1 VTHALLTTA
10 GVILLVLGILVSIGL
25 HEIGH
30 MVPAKLFGVR
40 VSQYMVGFGP
50 TLWSR
55 TRGETEYG
63 FKAIP
68 AGGYVRLTGMIPP
81 ESEVRPVKGT
91 GWAARAI
98 EDARLSS
105 VEEIIP
111 GQEHRA
117 FYRLTWWKKVIVMAG
132 GPVMN
137 LVIALVIFTAVAS
150 IHGVLVAQPV
160 VGAVVDCVPA
170 VDAAGECA
178 AGDPP
183 SAAVLAGLQA
193 GDVIVT
199 SDGVAVKDWAGFSAD
214 IRAHGGVP
222 MTLGVDR
229 GGQSLTLTVTPTAAD
244 VAAYGAN
251 GLVLHNADGS
261 IATKHVGYLGMAPS
275 QVIVRQNLAYGTT
288 QTLSYLGSTVG
299 MMGRLPQ
306 LVYHAGRT
314 ALGLEAR
321 DPGGLMS
328 VVGVGRIGGEI
339 ASADVTGYTFGDR
352 VADMLGLVAALNL
365 ALFAFNMIPLLP
377 LDGGHIAS
385 ALWQGVKNGW
395 ARVRALPVPR
405 PVDVARMMPIAYVV
419 FVLLMGMGLLLMY
432 VDVVDPIKI

>member
-1 VTHALLTTA
+1 MTHALLTTL
-10 GVILLVLGILVSIGL
+10 GVLILVVGILASIAL

-117 FYRLTWWKKVIVMAG
+117 FYRLAWWRKIIVMAG

-137 LVIALVIFTAVAS
+137 LIIALVIFTAIAS
-150 IHGVLVAQPV
+150 IHGTLVAQPIV
-160 VGAVVDCVPA
+160 AGVVDCVPA
-170 VDAAGECA
+170 ADAQGECA

-183 SAAVLAGLQA
+183 SAASAAGLRE
-193 GDVIVT
+193 GDAIVS
-199 SDGVAVKDWAGFSAD
+199 SDGVPVKDWESLSAD
-214 IRAHGGVP
+214 IRAHAGVP
-222 MTLGVDR
+222 MTLGIDR
-229 GGQSLTLTVTPTAAD
+229 GGESLTITVTPTAAD
-244 VAAYGAN
+244 QAAYGSN
-251 GLVLHNADGS
+251 GLVLHNPDGS
-261 IATKHVGYLGMAPS
+261 IATKRVGFLGMSPTVAVVH
-275 QVIVRQNLAYGTT
+275 QDLAYGTT
-288 QTLSYLGSTVG
+288 QTFSMLGSTVA
-299 MMGRLPQ
+299 MIVRLPE

-314 ALGLEAR
+314 AFGLEER
-321 DPGGLMS
+321 DPNGLMS

-339 ASADVTGYTFGDR
+339 ASADVTGYTVGDK
-352 VADMLGLVAALNL
+352 VADMLGLIGALNL

-385 ALWQGVKNGW
+385 ALWQGLKNGW
-395 ARVRALPVPR
+395 ARLRALPVPR
-405 PVDVARMMPIAYVV
+405 PVDVARMMPVAYVV

-432 VDVVDPIKI
+432 VDVVDPVKI

>member
-10 GVILLVLGILVSIGL
+10 GVLILALGVLVSIAL

-50 TLWSR
+50 TIWSR

-98 EDARLSS
+98 EDARLGS

-117 FYRLTWWKKVIVMAG
+117 FYRLAWWRKVIVMAG

-137 LVIALVIFTAVAS
+137 LVIALVIFTAIAS
-150 IHGVLVAQPV
+150 IHGTLVPQPV
-160 VGAVVDCVPA
+160 VGSVVACVPA
-170 VDAAGECA
+170 VGANGECA

-183 SAAVLAGLQA
+183 SAALAAGLRE
-193 GDVIVT
+193 GDVIV
-199 SDGVAVKDWAGFSAD
+199 SANGVAVKDWAALSKD
-214 IRAHGGVP
+214 IRSHAGVP
-222 MTLGVDR
+222 LTLGIER
-229 GGQSLTLTVTPTAAD
+229 GGQTMTLTVTPTAAD
-244 VAAYGAN
+244 VAAYDSN
-251 GLVLHNADGS
+251 GVVRHNGDGS
-261 IATKHVGYLGMAPS
+261 IATTHVGFLGMSPTEA
-275 QVIVRQNLAYGTT
+275 IVHQNLAFGTT
-288 QTLSYLGSTVG
+288 QTFSTLGSTVG

-352 VADMLGLVAALNL
+352 LADMFGLVAALNL

-432 VDVVDPIKI
+432 VDVVDPVKI

>member
-1 VTHALLTTA
+1 MNHGLLTAA
-10 GVILLVLGILVSIGL
+10 GVVILVFGILLSIGL

-30 MVPAKLFGVR
+30 MVPAKVFGVR

-63 FKAIP
+63 VKAIP

-91 GWAARAI
+91 GWASRAI
-98 EDARLSS
+98 EEARLSS

-117 FYRLTWWKKVIVMAG
+117 FYRLSWWKKVIVMSG

-137 LVIALVIFTAVAS
+137 LVIALVIFTAIAS
-150 IHGVLVAQPV
+150 IHGTLVAQPI
-160 VGAVVDCVPA
+160 VGTVVDCVPA
-170 VDAAGECA
+170 VDAAGMCA

-183 SAAVLAGLQA
+183 SAATQAGLRA
-193 GDVIVT
+193 GDVIVS
-199 SDGVAVKDWAGFSAD
+199 SDGVAVTDWVGLSAD

-222 MTLGVDR
+222 MTLGIDR
-229 GGQSLTLTVTPTAAD
+229 GGRSLTLTVTPTSAD
-244 VAAYGAN
+244 VATYGAN

-261 IATKHVGYLGMAPS
+261 IATKHVGFLGMSPTQA
-275 QVIVRQNLAYGTT
+275 VVRQNLAYGTT
-288 QTLSYLGSTVG
+288 ETFSYLGSTVG
-299 MMGRLPQ
+299 MMGHLPR

-321 DPGGLMS
+321 DPGGLIS

-339 ASADVTGYTFGDR
+339 ASSDVAGYTFGDR

-395 ARVRALPVPR
+395 ARLRALPVPR
-405 PVDVARMMPIAYVV
+405 PVDVARMMPIAYAV
-419 FVLLMGMGLLLMY
+419 FALLGGMGLLLMY
-432 VDVVDPIKI
+432 VDFVDPVTI

>member
-1 VTHALLTTA
+1 
-10 GVILLVLGILVSIGL
+10 
-25 HEIGH
+25 

-63 FKAIP
+63 LKAIP

-81 ESEVRPVKGT
+81 ANEVRPVKGT

-98 EDARLSS
+98 EDARMSS

-117 FYRLTWWKKVIVMAG
+117 FYRLAWWRKVIVMAG

-137 LVIALVIFTAVAS
+137 LVIALVIFTAIAS
-150 IHGVLVAQPV
+150 IHGVFVAQPI
-160 VGAVVDCVPA
+160 VGTVVDCVPA
-170 VDAAGECA
+170 ADAAGVCA

-183 SAAVLAGLQA
+183 SAASQAGLRA

-199 SDGVAVKDWAGFSAD
+199 SDGVPVKDWASLSSD

-222 MTLGVDR
+222 MTLGIDR
-229 GGQSLTLTVTPTAAD
+229 GGESLTLTVTPTVAD

-251 GLVLHNADGS
+251 GLVLRNADGS
-261 IATKHVGYLGMAPS
+261 IATTHVGFLGMSPTMA
-275 QVIVRQNLAYGTT
+275 VVRQDLAYGAT
-288 QTLSYLGSTVG
+288 QTFSYLGSTAG
-299 MMGRLPQ
+299 MMVRLPE

-314 ALGLEAR
+314 ALGLEER
-321 DPGGLMS
+321 DPNGLMS
-328 VVGVGRIGGEI
+328 VVGIGRIGGEI
-339 ASADVTGYTFGDR
+339 ASSDVTGYTFGDR
-352 VADMLGLVAALNL
+352 VSDMLGLVAALNL

-385 ALWQGVKNGW
+385 ALWQGVKN
-395 ARVRALPVPR
+395 ASAKIRALPVPR
-405 PVDVARMMPIAYVV
+405 PVDVARMMPIAYAV

-432 VDVVDPIKI
+432 VDFVDPVKI

>member
-1 VTHALLTTA
+1 VNHALLTTA
-10 GVILLVLGILVSIGL
+10 GVLILVLGILISIGL

-63 FKAIP
+63 IKAIP

-117 FYRLTWWKKVIVMAG
+117 FYRLSWWRKVIVMAG
-132 GPVMN
+132 GPVVN
-137 LVIALVIFTAVAS
+137 LIIALVIFTAIAS
-150 IHGVLVAQPV
+150 IHGVFVAQPI

-170 VDAAGECA
+170 VDAEGVCA

-183 SAAVLAGLQA
+183 SAAVQAGLQA
-193 GDVIVT
+193 GDVIVS
-199 SDGVAVKDWAGFSAD
+199 SDGVAVKDWAGLSAD
-214 IRAHGGVP
+214 IQTHGGVP
-222 MTLGVDR
+222 MTLGIDR
-229 GGQSLTLTVTPTAAD
+229 GGRSLTLTVTPTAAV
-244 VAAYGAN
+244 VAAYGTN

-261 IATKHVGYLGMAPS
+261 IATKHVGYLGMSPT

-288 QTLSYLGSTVG
+288 ETFSYLGSTIG
-299 MMGRLPQ
+299 MMARLPQ

-321 DPGGLMS
+321 DPGGLIS
-328 VVGVGRIGGEI
+328 VVGIGRIGGEI
-339 ASADVTGYTFGDR
+339 ASSDVTGYTFADR

-385 ALWQGVKNGW
+385 ALWQGVKNG
-395 ARVRALPVPR
+395 AAKLRALPVPR

-419 FVLLMGMGLLLMY
+419 FVLLMGMGLLLIY
-432 VDVVDPIKI
+432 VDIVDPVKI

>member
-1 VTHALLTTA
+1 MNHALLTTA
-10 GVILLVLGILVSIGL
+10 GVLILALGVMLSIGL

-63 FKAIP
+63 IKAIP

-81 ESEVRPVKGT
+81 ADEVRPVKGT

-98 EDARLSS
+98 EDARLGS
-105 VEEIIP
+105 VEEILP

-117 FYRLTWWKKVIVMAG
+117 FYRLSWGRKVIVMAG
-132 GPVMN
+132 GPVVN
-137 LVIALVIFTAVAS
+137 LVIALVIFTASAS
-150 IHGVLVAQPV
+150 IHGVFVAQPV
-160 VGAVVDCVPA
+160 VGTVVDCVPA
-170 VDAAGECA
+170 VDAAGVCA

-183 SAAVLAGLQA
+183 SAASQAGLRA
-193 GDVIVT
+193 GDVIVS
-199 SDGVAVKDWAGFSAD
+199 SDGVAVKDWASLSAD

-222 MTLGVDR
+222 MTLGIDR

-244 VAAYGAN
+244 VAAYGSN

-261 IATKHVGYLGMAPS
+261 IATKHVGFLGMSPT

-288 QTLSYLGSTVG
+288 EMFSYLGSTAG
-299 MMGRLPQ
+299 MMVRLPA

-321 DPGGLMS
+321 DPGGLVS

-339 ASADVTGYTFGDR
+339 ASSDVTGYTFGDR
-352 VADMLGLVAALNL
+352 VADMFGLVAALNL

-395 ARVRALPVPR
+395 ARVRALPMPR
-405 PVDVARMMPIAYVV
+405 PVDVARMMPIAYAV

-432 VDVVDPIKI
+432 VDFVDPVKI

>member
-1 VTHALLTTA
+1 MTHALLVVA
-10 GVILLVLGILVSIGL
+10 GVLFFAVGILASIAL

-117 FYRLTWWKKVIVMAG
+117 FYRLSWWRKVIVMAG

-137 LVIALVIFTAVAS
+137 LIIALVIFTAIAS
-150 IHGVLVAQPV
+150 IHGTLVPQPIVAGV
-160 VGAVVDCVPA
+160 VECVPA
-170 VDAAGECA
+170 ADAQGVCA

-183 SAAVLAGLQA
+183 SAASTAGLLE
-193 GDVIVT
+193 GDVIVS
-199 SDGVAVKDWAGFSAD
+199 SDGVAVQDWESLSAD

-222 MTLGVDR
+222 MTLGIDR
-229 GGQSLTLTVTPTAAD
+229 GGELLTLTVTPTAAD

-251 GLVLHNADGS
+251 GLVQHNPDGS
-261 IATKHVGYLGMAPS
+261 IATKRVGFLGMSPTMA
-275 QVIVRQNLAYGTT
+275 VVHQNLAYGTT
-288 QTLSYLGSTVG
+288 QTFSMLGSTVA
-299 MMGRLPQ
+299 MIVRLPE

-314 ALGLEAR
+314 AIGLEER
-321 DPGGLMS
+321 DPAGLMS
-328 VVGVGRIGGEI
+328 VIGVGRLGGEI
-339 ASADVTGYTFGDR
+339 ASADVAGYTVGDKF
-352 VADMLGLVAALNL
+352 ADMFGLIGAVNL
-365 ALFAFNMIPLLP
+365 ALFGFNMIPLLP
-377 LDGGHIAS
+377 LDGGHIVG
-385 ALWQGVKNGW
+385 ALWQGIKNGW
-395 ARVRALPVPR
+395 ARLRALPVPR

-432 VDVVDPIKI
+432 VDVVDPVKI